1 MNATTAVETALTA
14 LREEIRDREF
24 ALADKERELA
34 RIKTALLAAL
44 ARLDKG
50 MEEAPARAVA
60 IATNPALAG
69 DVEAGIRTGLLKG
82 LAMDVRGLVTIPG
95 YTTTPRSVVT
105 A

>member
-1 MNATTAVETALTA
+1 MNATTATAALDLALTA

-34 RIKTALLAAL
+34 RIKTSLLHSL

-50 MEEAPARAVA
+50 MEEAPERAGA

-69 DVEAGIRTGLLKG
+69 AVEAGIRTGLLHS
-82 LAMDVRGLVTIPG
+82 LAMEVRVLAE
-95 YTTTPRSVVT
+95 RL
-105 A
+105 